1 MSMGELSKTLKR
13 GFNRTDGRGHKD
25 FKTEG
30 KAGSRGGC
38 LKKGRGWIGPLLLTM
53 IFIIFQINHQ
63 SRFAPVK

>member
-38 LKKGRGWIGPLLLTM
+38 LKRGGGGLDP
-53 IFIIFQINHQ
+53 
-63 SRFAPVK
+63 SY